1 MIKLTS
7 QSSSSSAF
15 IAGLAAGIVVTTTIS
30 CYYVISLNRILRRKQ
45 NDTSSSRRS
54 DDKDKNENSAGCLA
68 PLPPPKRYGGAIKI
82 KPDMY
87 NQYTQLHDAV
97 WDEVL
102 DRMSLSNI
110 RNFTIYYH
118 EETQT
123 LFSHFEWIGHW
134 HLHNTTKNC
143 QVGASQEEDKETI
156 HMELFQQD
164 MDAISNDPI
173 IRKWWSYCEPC
184 QIPFSQYSQL
194 DIPPPSKGGGGGGG
208 EGEGKSGDW
217 WAPLVCLCHCGHWP
231 TSYTSKLRDPDWE
244 PKNPQGKISTS
255 SNPPC

>member
-1 MIKLTS
+1 MIQPTS
-7 QSSSSSAF
+7 RSSSSTAF
-15 IAGLAAGIVVTTTIS
+15 IAGLATGIVITTTIS
-30 CYYVISLNRILRRKQ
+30 CYYVISLSRSLTRKQ
-45 NDTSSSRRS
+45 NDTSSRSR
-54 DDKDKNENSAGCLA
+54 DHNDTTTTDNNNSSCSRPPPP
-68 PLPPPKRYGGAIKI
+68 PLPPPKRYGGAIRI

-134 HLHNTTKNC
+134 HHLHNTTTND
-143 QVGASQEEDKETI
+143 DKDHQQDEKT
-156 HMELFQQD
+156 LFQQD

-194 DIPPPSKGGGGGGG
+194 DIPPPSKGGGGG
-208 EGEGKSGDW
+208 EGKSGDW

-244 PKNPQGKISTS
+244 PKNPHGKISTS